1 MATKVFK
8 RGGFIIVDQAGT
20 EAPIPVNSFD
30 YQIIGTT
37 SVSMRDAAE
46 GSSYNDTVTNIQ
58 NESGVA
64 IGTATDVAAYFSTL
78 VAQGNANSPTHRE
91 LTNPASVVFSN
102 FKKLDFVCSGNIDV
116 TLNGNT
122 IQYPY
127 NLTGDKILGESIEAD
142 SVSLNAVTFNG
153 TGTVLITIKQEK

>member
-1 MATKVFK
+1 MASKVFK
-8 RGGFIIVDQAGT
+8 RGGFIIVDQAGV

-37 SVSMRDAAE
+37 SVSIRDAAE
-46 GSSYNDTVTNIQ
+46 GSSYNDTVANIQ
-58 NESGVA
+58 NEAGA
-64 IGTATDVAAYFSTL
+64 GIGAAADVSAYFSTL
-78 VAQGNANSPTHRE
+78 VEQGNANSPTHQE
-91 LTNPASVVFSN
+91 LTNPASVVISN

-127 NLTGDKILGESIEAD
+127 NLMGNQILGESIEAD
-142 SVSLNAVTFNG
+142 SVSLNSVTFNG
-153 TGTVLITIKQEK
+153 TGTVLITIKQ